1 MSQKPTQ
8 SLVDPLSALTAR
20 GMVWRGT
27 SGAQVRAISS
37 GIHALDQRLPGG
49 GWPLG
54 ALSEL
59 LIPAHGIGEL
69 SLMLPAAAKLTQSGQ
84 VVAFIAPPQLPYAPA
99 LAQAGL
105 DLSRTLII
113 EPQPGGQSR
122 KPESSPN
129 SKTAEDGK
137 KECAKESIWA
147 AEQLLR
153 APICGLVALWA
164 LALSDSDTRRL
175 QLAAEAGNSVAL
187 LYRPARA
194 AGSASVAALRM
205 ALHVM
210 PEPVNHIDC
219 HAQDGE
225 FNGQPNLANL
235 EIELLKVRGGR
246 AGARFRLADGAT
258 HSSASAGTSAS
269 RRA

>member
-8 SLVDPLSALTAR
+8 PLIDPLSALTAR

-129 SKTAEDGK
+129 SKTAENVPKRAFGPPNSC
-137 KECAKESIWA
+137 CAHRSVGWSLCGRWHSLI
-147 AEQLLR
+147 
-153 APICGLVALWA
+153 PI
-164 LALSDSDTRRL
+164 
-175 QLAAEAGNSVAL
+175 
-187 LYRPARA
+187 
-194 AGSASVAALRM
+194 
-205 ALHVM
+205 
-210 PEPVNHIDC
+210 
-219 HAQDGE
+219 
-225 FNGQPNLANL
+225 
-235 EIELLKVRGGR
+235 RGGCNWPRKR
-246 AGARFRLADGAT
+246 AT
-258 HSSASAGTSAS
+258 Q
-269 RRA
+269 